1 MNKVSAAK
9 AGGILA
15 KVKSKAEKLPL
26 RIVIYGREGVGK
38 TSFPAQ
44 MKNPLYVISRG
55 ETGLQTLVSHNQ
67 LGETDYLPPI
77 ESWEEF
83 VSVLKELA
91 QADHDYRTLVVDCL
105 NGFEK
110 LLIEFTI
117 REHYEGNHDKFM
129 AYHRGFATTANIWKE
144 VTVLLDRLRLD
155 KKMTIVCLAHSKI
168 AKERNPVGEDYQ
180 TFKIDL
186 NENNAASIREWADI
200 IMFFNFMTAVDD
212 KGKGKGG
219 RQRVAYCEPDA
230 GYEAKNRTGLPSSF
244 SLGSS
249 AKEGFNNFAKLFVK
263 EK

>member
-1 MNKVSAAK
+1 M
-9 AGGILA
+9 
-15 KVKSKAEKLPL
+15 
-26 RIVIYGREGVGK
+26 
-38 TSFPAQ
+38 
-44 MKNPLYVISRG
+44 
-55 ETGLQTLVSHNQ
+55 QTLVSHNQ

-91 QADHDYRTLVVDCL
+91 QADHDYKTLVVDCL

-168 AKERNPVGEDYQ
+168 AKR
-180 TFKIDL
+180 
-186 NENNAASIREWADI
+186 AAIQSGRTIR
-200 IMFFNFMTAVDD
+200 
-212 KGKGKGG
+212 
-219 RQRVAYCEPDA
+219 
-230 GYEAKNRTGLPSSF
+230 PSR
-244 SLGSS
+244 LT
-249 AKEGFNNFAKLFVK
+249 
-263 EK
+263 